1 MSWFLL
7 NRNLTPLE
15 PYDWKLSR
23 TVLRGERGS
32 NAPDLPG
39 KDLSLGFA
47 WSEPL
52 LEKYQDRV
60 SWEDISLN
68 PYIRWTIP
76 MVGKFSKRI
85 NWKIFSAC
93 AVEKVLTPKLV
104 EAFKDKWDWHE
115 LSGNPELHLSYE
127 QMEKYAD
134 LLDWVELIS
143 EEDFSVPDGKGI
155 DFYEKFREYIP
166 VSKLQGST
174 LWCEMLEQQR
184 AELVG
189 EIIS

>member
-1 MSWFLL
+1 MKMEQKTNDEFM
-7 NRNLTPLE
+7 RNILVE
-15 PYDWKLSR
+15 EAW
-23 TVLRGERGS
+23 
-32 NAPDLPG
+32 
-39 KDLSLGFA
+39 KDLSLSFA
-47 WSEPL
+47 WSESL

-93 AVEKVLTPKLV
+93 GTEEVLTP
-104 EAFKDKWDWHE
+104 E
-115 LSGNPELHLSYE
+115 YE
-127 QMEKYAD
+127 QMEKFAD
-134 LLDWVELIS
+134 LLDWVELITS
-143 EEDFSVPDGKGI
+143 EDFSVPDGKGI

-166 VSKLQGST
+166 ASKLQGSA

-184 AELVG
+184 ALLVG

>member
-1 MSWFLL
+1 MKMEQKTNDEFM
-7 NRNLTPLE
+7 RNILVE
-15 PYDWKLSR
+15 EAW
-23 TVLRGERGS
+23 
-32 NAPDLPG
+32 

-52 LEKYQDRV
+52 LEKYQDHV

-166 VSKLQGST
+166 ASKLQGST

>member
-1 MSWFLL
+1 MKMEQKTNDEFM
-7 NRNLTPLE
+7 RNILVE
-15 PYDWKLSR
+15 EAW
-23 TVLRGERGS
+23 
-32 NAPDLPG
+32 

-93 AVEKVLTPKLV
+93 GTEEVLTPELV

-127 QMEKYAD
+127 QMEKFAD
-134 LLDWVELIS
+134 LLDWVELITS
-143 EEDFSVPDGKGI
+143 ETLVFPMGKASISTRSFASTSLPANCKG
-155 DFYEKFREYIP
+155 RLCG
-166 VSKLQGST
+166 VRCWSSKGRSSSAKLSHS
-174 LWCEMLEQQR
+174 
-184 AELVG
+184 A
-189 EIIS
+189 

>member
-1 MSWFLL
+1 MEQKTNDEFM
-7 NRNLTPLE
+7 RNILVE
-15 PYDWKLSR
+15 EAW
-23 TVLRGERGS
+23 
-32 NAPDLPG
+32 

-76 MVGKFSKRI
+76 MVGKF
-85 NWKIFSAC
+85 
-93 AVEKVLTPKLV
+93 EKVLTPKLV

-166 VSKLQGST
+166 ASKLQGST

>member
-1 MSWFLL
+1 MEQKTNDEFM
-7 NRNLTPLE
+7 RNILVE
-15 PYDWKLSR
+15 EAW
-23 TVLRGERGS
+23 
-32 NAPDLPG
+32 

-93 AVEKVLTPKLV
+93 GTEEVLTPELV

-115 LSGNPELHLSYE
+115 LSGNPELHLSP
-127 QMEKYAD
+127 Q
-134 LLDWVELIS
+134 I
-143 EEDFSVPDGKGI
+143 
-155 DFYEKFREYIP
+155 RN
-166 VSKLQGST
+166 
-174 LWCEMLEQQR
+174 
-184 AELVG
+184 
-189 EIIS
+189 

>member
-1 MSWFLL
+1 MKMEQKTNDEFM
-7 NRNLTPLE
+7 RNILVE
-15 PYDWKLSR
+15 EAW
-23 TVLRGERGS
+23 
-32 NAPDLPG
+32 

-104 EAFKDKWDWHE
+104 EAFKVLKTEDIHPPKTGISVHF
-115 LSGNPELHLSYE
+115 SGS
-127 QMEKYAD
+127 
-134 LLDWVELIS
+134 
-143 EEDFSVPDGKGI
+143 
-155 DFYEKFREYIP
+155 
-166 VSKLQGST
+166 
-174 LWCEMLEQQR
+174 
-184 AELVG
+184 LV
-189 EIIS
+189 

>member
-1 MSWFLL
+1 MKMEQKTNDEFM
-7 NRNLTPLE
+7 RNILVE
-15 PYDWKLSR
+15 EAW
-23 TVLRGERGS
+23 
-32 NAPDLPG
+32 

-104 EAFKDKWDWHE
+104 EAFKDKWDGYSRTSSFLRTDGE
-115 LSGNPELHLSYE
+115 VCRLAGLGRAHL
-127 QMEKYAD
+127 
-134 LLDWVELIS
+134 
-143 EEDFSVPDGKGI
+143 
-155 DFYEKFREYIP
+155 
-166 VSKLQGST
+166 
-174 LWCEMLEQQR
+174 
-184 AELVG
+184 
-189 EIIS
+189 

>member
-1 MSWFLL
+1 
-7 NRNLTPLE
+7 
-15 PYDWKLSR
+15 
-23 TVLRGERGS
+23 
-32 NAPDLPG
+32 
-39 KDLSLGFA
+39 
-47 WSEPL
+47 
-52 LEKYQDRV
+52 
-60 SWEDISLN
+60 
-68 PYIRWTIP
+68 

-93 AVEKVLTPKLV
+93 GTEEVLTPELV

-127 QMEKYAD
+127 QMEKFAD
-134 LLDWVELIS
+134 LLDWVELITS
-143 EEDFSVPDGKGI
+143 EDFSVPDGKGI

-166 VSKLQGST
+166 ASKLQGST
-174 LWCEMLEQQR
+174 LWCEMLEQQM

>member
-1 MSWFLL
+1 MDDTYGWQVLQAHQLEDFLGVWH
-7 NRNLTPLE
+7 R
-15 PYDWKLSR
+15 R
-23 TVLRGERGS
+23 
-32 NAPDLPG
+32 
-39 KDLSLGFA
+39 
-47 WSEPL
+47 
-52 LEKYQDRV
+52 
-60 SWEDISLN
+60 
-68 PYIRWTIP
+68 
-76 MVGKFSKRI
+76 
-85 NWKIFSAC
+85 
-93 AVEKVLTPKLV
+93 VLTPKLV

-166 VSKLQGST
+166 ASKLQGST

>member
-1 MSWFLL
+1 
-7 NRNLTPLE
+7 
-15 PYDWKLSR
+15 
-23 TVLRGERGS
+23 
-32 NAPDLPG
+32 
-39 KDLSLGFA
+39 
-47 WSEPL
+47 
-52 LEKYQDRV
+52 
-60 SWEDISLN
+60 
-68 PYIRWTIP
+68 

-93 AVEKVLTPKLV
+93 GTEEVLTPELV

-166 VSKLQGST
+166 ASKLQGSA

>member
-1 MSWFLL
+1 MEQKTNDEFM
-7 NRNLTPLE
+7 RNILVE
-15 PYDWKLSR
+15 EAW
-23 TVLRGERGS
+23 
-32 NAPDLPG
+32 

-52 LEKYQDRV
+52 LEKYQDCV

>member
-1 MSWFLL
+1 MKMEQKTNDEFM
-7 NRNLTPLE
+7 RNILVE
-15 PYDWKLSR
+15 EAW
-23 TVLRGERGS
+23 
-32 NAPDLPG
+32 

-115 LSGNPELHLSYE
+115 LSGNPELHLS
-127 QMEKYAD
+127 
-134 LLDWVELIS
+134 

-166 VSKLQGST
+166 ASKLQGST

>member
-1 MSWFLL
+1 MKMEQKTNDEFM
-7 NRNLTPLE
+7 RNILVE
-15 PYDWKLSR
+15 EAW
-23 TVLRGERGS
+23 
-32 NAPDLPG
+32 

-155 DFYEKFREYIP
+155 DFYEKFCEYIP
-166 VSKLQGST
+166 ASKLQGST

>member
-1 MSWFLL
+1 MEQKTNDEFM
-7 NRNLTPLE
+7 RNILVE
-15 PYDWKLSR
+15 EAW
-23 TVLRGERGS
+23 
-32 NAPDLPG
+32 

-115 LSGNPELHLSYE
+115 LSGNPELHLS
-127 QMEKYAD
+127 
-134 LLDWVELIS
+134 
-143 EEDFSVPDGKGI
+143 P
-155 DFYEKFREYIP
+155 
-166 VSKLQGST
+166 
-174 LWCEMLEQQR
+174 
-184 AELVG
+184 
-189 EIIS
+189 

>member
-1 MSWFLL
+1 MKMEQKTNDEFM
-7 NRNLTPLE
+7 RNILVE
-15 PYDWKLSR
+15 EAW
-23 TVLRGERGS
+23 
-32 NAPDLPG
+32 

-52 LEKYQDRV
+52 FEKYQDRV

-166 VSKLQGST
+166 ASKLQGST

>member
-1 MSWFLL
+1 MKMEQKTNDEFM
-7 NRNLTPLE
+7 RNILVE
-15 PYDWKLSR
+15 EAW
-23 TVLRGERGS
+23 
-32 NAPDLPG
+32 

-134 LLDWVELIS
+134 LLDWVAKTEHSHPLGMVVS
-143 EEDFSVPDGKGI
+143 THFRCGKGVKRGLKNGALPFNI
-155 DFYEKFREYIP
+155 D
-166 VSKLQGST
+166 
-174 LWCEMLEQQR
+174 
-184 AELVG
+184 
-189 EIIS
+189 